1 MTVHLLVAAA
11 ENDVIGRH
19 GDLPW
24 RLPADLKRF
33 AALTRGGT
41 VVMGRHTHESIIA
54 RLGHP
59 LPGRRSIVVS
69 QTLHGADGVDV
80 VRTPDEAVAAAGA
93 GDWFVVGG
101 AAIYAALLPVVDV
114 VELTRVHAEVDG
126 DVRMPE
132 GWLDG
137 FTVTDQRPG
146 PPEGADLPFSF
157 VRLERT

>member
-1 MTVHLLVAAA
+1 MSVHLLVAAA
-11 ENDVIGRH
+11 ENDVIGRQ

-33 AALTRGGT
+33 AASTRGGT
-41 VVMGRHTHESIIA
+41 VVMGRNTHESIVA

-59 LPGRRSIVVS
+59 LPGRRTIVVS
-69 QTLHGADGVDV
+69 RTLPGAAGVEV
-80 VRTPDEAVAAAGA
+80 VRTPEEAVDAAGP

-137 FTVTDQRPG
+137 FTVVDEHPG